1 MQPLTPAPF
10 RLVDEIN
17 QAMDPV
23 NERKIWEQVVS
34 ASSSGDSPQYFLIT
48 PKLLSDLTYSDSIVV
63 HVVFNG
69 CYNAKQEEWTE
80 NSRFAKREREEDDED
95 QQDF

>member
-1 MQPLTPAPF
+1 MMYLISLQPLTPAPF

-23 NERKIWEQVVS
+23 NERRIWEQVVS
-34 ASSSGDSPQYFLIT
+34 ASSDDTSPQYFLIT
-48 PKLLSDLTYSDSIVV
+48 PKLLPDLTYSETISV

-69 CYNAKQEEWTE
+69 YYNINQKEWDT
-80 NSRFAKREREEDDED
+80 SSALVTGSS
-95 QQDF
+95 